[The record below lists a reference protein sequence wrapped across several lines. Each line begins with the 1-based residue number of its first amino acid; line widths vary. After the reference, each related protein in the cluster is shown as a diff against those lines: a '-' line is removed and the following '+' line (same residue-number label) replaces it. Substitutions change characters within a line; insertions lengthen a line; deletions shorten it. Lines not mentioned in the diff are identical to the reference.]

1 MAKKLFKNKHYNTPG
16 HAHELTFSCY
26 RRIPFFIDRL
36 ACAKFLF
43 ELNQGREDFSFLL
56 WAYVIMPNHIH
67 LLIWPTKND
76 YNIAKITKSIKGRL
90 AKKYLTHLK
99 ETKNTFIL
107 NQCSVVEKGMNKHR
121 FWQRGGGFDRNL
133 WNPKAIH
140 DSIGYIEANPV
151 RLRFVSTPEEWLW
164 SSARARKIGEG
175 VIPDVF
181 TLPVKL
187 DNPQKQR
194 VGIV

>member
-1 MAKKLFKNKHYNTPG
+1 MSKKLFRNRHYNTPG
-16 HAHELTFSCY
+16 HAHELIFSCY
-26 RRIPFFIDRL
+26 RRIPFFNDKL
-36 ACAKFLF
+36 ACEKFLF

-140 DSIGYIEANPV
+140 DSISYIEANPV
-151 RLRFVSTPEEWLW
+151 RSKRVSSPEEWLW
-164 SSARARKIGEG
+164 SSARARKTGKG
-175 VIPDVF
+175 VVPDVY
-181 TLPVKL
+181 TMPVKL
-187 DNPQKQR
+187 DNPQNQR